1 MRSLWIGERE
11 KDDDDT
17 KGEREKGTKSVGT
30 SVFAWLTLNRKKGN
44 RRLCQEGK
52 ASV

>member
-17 KGEREKGTKSVGT
+17 KGERE
-30 SVFAWLTLNRKKGN
+30 RKAQNLWEQVCLHG
-44 RRLCQEGK
+44 
-52 ASV
+52 